1 MSQEIDKLN
10 YLYIYIFFFTFIHA
24 LFIMFFRQL
33 IGTVIFLFFKM
44 DSYVLETKDNI
55 SGGGAFPL
63 ANINKI

>member
-10 YLYIYIFFFTFIHA
+10 YLYIFFFYFYSCIIH
-24 LFIMFFRQL
+24 MFFRQL

>member
-10 YLYIYIFFFTFIHA
+10 YLYIFFFTFIHA

-55 SGGGAFPL
+55 SGGGAFSL

>member
-10 YLYIYIFFFTFIHA
+10 YLYIYFFFTFIHA

>member
-10 YLYIYIFFFTFIHA
+10 YLYIFFFTFIHA

-55 SGGGAFPL
+55 SGGGTFPL